1 MKLRNTNTQDFFIKL
16 LIPLIFAYNADLL
29 PLTVASA
36 ECQCP
41 SPETGS
47 CTDEATRN
55 ARAPQDL
62 ELQISEN
69 KFFLCYDMLVL
80 HSQTSR

>member
-47 CTDEATRN
+47 YTDR
-55 ARAPQDL
+55 ARQNVSAQALKRAAALTGQAGLSVHKPGNGQ
-62 ELQISEN
+62 
-69 KFFLCYDMLVL
+69 L
-80 HSQTSR
+80 H